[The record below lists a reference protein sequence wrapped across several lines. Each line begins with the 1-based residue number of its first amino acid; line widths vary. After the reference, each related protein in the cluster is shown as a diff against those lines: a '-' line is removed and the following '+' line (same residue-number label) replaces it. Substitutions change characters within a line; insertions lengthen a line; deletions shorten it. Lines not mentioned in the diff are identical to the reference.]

1 MLYSEFLKH
10 TNSKASE
17 YNYKVYDKLNELYM
31 ENDKLTKDIIYKVGK
46 QLVDNSDSE
55 EIKKLKN
62 NA

>member
-10 TNSKASE
+10 TNSKPSE

-46 QLVDNSDSE
+46 QLVDNSDE
-55 EIKKLKN
+55 KIIK
-62 NA
+62 